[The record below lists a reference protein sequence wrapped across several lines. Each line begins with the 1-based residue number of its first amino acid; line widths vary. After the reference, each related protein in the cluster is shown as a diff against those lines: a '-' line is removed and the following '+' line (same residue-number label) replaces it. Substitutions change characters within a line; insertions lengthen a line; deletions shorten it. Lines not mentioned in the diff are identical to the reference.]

1 MSESATDS
9 AQLELRRAT
18 VRKVSWR
25 LLPLLFAL
33 FIASFLDRTNLGV
46 ASLQMN
52 RDLALS
58 ATAYAF
64 GAGVFYFGYALFEV
78 PSNLIL
84 ARVGARVWIARIAIT
99 WGIAASAMIFVRGTT
114 SFYALRFLLGLAEAG
129 FFPGIVWYLGRWFP
143 ERERA
148 RALSWFMI
156 GIPLAGV
163 IGGPVGGALLSL
175 SGRFGLSGWQWL
187 FLMEGL
193 PPIVLGF
200 IALRFL
206 TDTPEKAA
214 WLTPEQRGWLVGEM
228 YRERAA
234 GASAERADV
243 KRALLGGVTWWLAL
257 LYLFA
262 LSAELGPI
270 FFGPILVRDALSL
283 GDFGTGLV
291 MGVIGIAGV
300 AGMLVNGSHS
310 DRTGERFVH
319 SAAPLVVVGAGFA
332 MIALG
337 GPVWTIA
344 GLIMVAIAINAFL
357 PAFWC
362 VPSATFTGTAA
373 AAAIAL
379 INSIG
384 NLGGYLGPMLLGKAK
399 DATGSYSTGMLILG
413 ALSLAAAA
421 MTMLLRLQFPQ
432 KLLTAVYPRV
442 SAKSVEKQL

>member
-1 MSESATDS
+1 MGS

-25 LLPLLFAL
+25 LLPLLFVL

-52 RDLALS
+52 HDLALS

-148 RALSWFMI
+148 RAMSWFMI

-163 IGGPVGGALLSL
+163 IGGPLGGALLSL
-175 SGRFGLSGWQWL
+175 NGWLGLTGWRWL
-187 FLMEGL
+187 FLIEGL
-193 PPIVLGF
+193 PPIVLGVV
-200 IALRFL
+200 ALRFL

-214 WLTPEQRGWLVGEM
+214 WLTDEERNWLTGEM
-228 YRERAA
+228 NRERTA
-234 GASAERADV
+234 GAGAERADV
-243 KRALLGGVTWWLAL
+243 RRALLSGATWWLAL

-270 FFGPILVRDALSL
+270 FFGPILVRDALAL
-283 GDFGTGLV
+283 GDAGTGLV

-310 DRTGERFVH
+310 DRTGERVAH
-319 SAAPLVVVGAGFA
+319 SAAPLVVVAAGFA

-337 GPVWTIA
+337 VGPAWTIT
-344 GLIMVAIAINAFL
+344 GLVVVAIAINAFL

-362 VPSATFTGTAA
+362 IPSAMFTGTAA

-384 NLGGYLGPMLLGKAK
+384 NLGGYLGPTLLGKAK

-413 ALSLAAAA
+413 GLALTAAA
-421 MTMLLRLQFPQ
+421 MTMLLRSQFPQ
-432 KLLTAVYPRV
+432 KPFAAVCPRV

>member
-1 MSESATDS
+1 VSATTPALATHD
-9 AQLELRRAT
+9 LRRAT

-25 LLPLLFAL
+25 LLPFLFTL
-33 FIASFLDRTNLGV
+33 YIASFLDRTNLGI

-58 ATAYAF
+58 ASAFAF

-84 ARVGARVWIARIAIT
+84 ARAGARVWIARIAIT
-99 WGIAASAMIFVRGTT
+99 WGIAASAMMFVRGTA
-114 SFYALRFLLGLAEAG
+114 SFYALRFVLGLAEAG
-129 FFPGIVWYLGRWFP
+129 FFPGIIWYLGRWYP

-148 RALSWFMI
+148 RALAWFMI

-175 SGRFGLSGWQWL
+175 SGRLGLAGWQWL

-200 IALRFL
+200 VALRFL
-206 TDTPEKAA
+206 TDAPEDAK
-214 WLTPEQRGWLVGEM
+214 WLTREEREWLAGEM
-228 YRERAA
+228 HREREA
-234 GASAERADV
+234 GAAAERADV
-243 KRALLGGVTWWLAL
+243 KRALLNGATWWLAL

-270 FFGPILVRDALSL
+270 FFGPILVRDALAL
-283 GDFGTGLV
+283 GDSGTGLV
-291 MGVIGIAGV
+291 MGAIGLAGV
-300 AGMLVNGSHS
+300 AGMLANGRHS

-319 SAAPLVVVGAGFA
+319 GAAPLVVVAAGFA
-332 MIALG
+332 MIAMG
-337 GPVWTIA
+337 GTPAWTIG
-344 GLIMVAIAINAFL
+344 GLVVVTVAINAFL

-362 VPSATFTGTAA
+362 VPSAMFTGTAA

-379 INSIG
+379 INSVG
-384 NLGGYLGPMLLGKAK
+384 NLGGYVGPMLLGKAK
-399 DATGSYSTGMLILG
+399 DATGSYATGMLILG
-413 ALSLAAAA
+413 GLALAAAA
-421 MTMLLRLQFPQ
+421 MTMLLRERRKAEPR
-432 KLLTAVYPRV
+432 KLPDVQPDLRG
-442 SAKSVEKQL
+442 

>member
-1 MSESATDS
+1 VNDS
-9 AQLELRRAT
+9 AEAALRHAT

-25 LLPLLFAL
+25 LLPLLFVL

-99 WGIAASAMIFVRGTT
+99 WGIAASAMIFVRGTS

-148 RALSWFMI
+148 RAMSWFMI

-163 IGGPVGGALLSL
+163 IGGPLGGALLSL
-175 SGRFGLSGWQWL
+175 NGILGLSGWRWL
-187 FLMEGL
+187 FLVEGL
-193 PPIVLGF
+193 PPILLGVV
-200 IALRFL
+200 ALRWL
-206 TDTPEKAA
+206 TDTPEKAD
-214 WLTPEQRGWLVGEM
+214 WLTSKQRAWLVGEM
-228 YRERAA
+228 NRERAA
-234 GASAERADV
+234 GASAERANV
-243 KRALLGGVTWWLAL
+243 KRALLSGVTWWIAII
-257 LYLFA
+257 YLFA

-270 FFGPILVRDALSL
+270 FFGPILVRDALAL
-283 GDFGTGLV
+283 GDAGTGLV
-291 MGVIGIAGV
+291 MGLIGVAGV
-300 AGMLVNGSHS
+300 AGMLLNGSHS
-310 DRTGERFVH
+310 DRTGERVMH
-319 SAAPLVVVGAGFA
+319 SVWPLVVVAAGFG
-332 MIALG
+332 MIAIG
-337 GPVWTIA
+337 GAAWTVA
-344 GLIMVAIAINAFL
+344 GLVTVGIAINAFL

-362 VPSATFTGTAA
+362 IPSAMFTGTAA

-384 NLGGYLGPMLLGKAK
+384 NLGGYLGPMLLGRAK
-399 DATGSYSTGMLILG
+399 DATGSYATGMLALG

-421 MTMLLRLQFPQ
+421 MLLRSSR
-432 KLLTAVYPRV
+432 KLSAVD
-442 SAKSVEKQL
+442 

>member
-1 MSESATDS
+1 MTEAQRAATI
-9 AQLELRRAT
+9 
-18 VRKVSWR
+18 RKVSWQ
-25 LLPLLFAL
+25 LLPLLFVL

-52 RDLALS
+52 ADLALS

-99 WGIAASAMIFVRGTT
+99 WGFAASAMMFVHGET

-148 RALSWFMI
+148 RAMSWFMI

-175 SGRFGLSGWQWL
+175 SGVLGLAGWKWL
-187 FLMEGL
+187 FLLEGV
-193 PPIVLGF
+193 PPIVLGL
-200 IALRFL
+200 IALRYL
-206 TDTPEKAA
+206 TDKPERAD
-214 WLTPEQRGWLVGEM
+214 WLSAEQRDWLVGEM
-228 YRERAA
+228 HRERGA
-234 GASAERADV
+234 GASADRANV
-243 KRALLGGVTWWLAL
+243 RRSLLSGMTWLIAVI
-257 LYLFA
+257 YLFA

-270 FFGPILVRDALSL
+270 FFGPILVRDALRL
-283 GDFGTGLV
+283 GDAGTGLV
-291 MGVIGIAGV
+291 MGAIGIAGV
-300 AGMLVNGSHS
+300 IGMIANGAHS
-310 DRTGERFVH
+310 DRTGERRMH
-319 SAAPLVVVGAGFA
+319 SIIPLVVVAAGFA
-332 MIALG
+332 TIAAG
-337 GPVWTIA
+337 GPGRTVA
-344 GLIMVAIAINAFL
+344 GLITVAIGINAFL

-362 VPSATFTGTAA
+362 IPSAMFTGTAA

-384 NLGGYLGPMLLGKAK
+384 NLGGYLGPTLLGKAK
-399 DATGSYSTGMLILG
+399 DATGSYATGMLILA

-421 MTMLLRLQFPQ
+421 MIPLL
-432 KLLTAVYPRV
+432 PRD
-442 SAKSVEKQL
+442 ATRRR

>member
-1 MSESATDS
+1 
-9 AQLELRRAT
+9 
-18 VRKVSWR
+18 
-25 LLPLLFAL
+25 
-33 FIASFLDRTNLGV
+33 
-46 ASLQMN
+46 
-52 RDLALS
+52 
-58 ATAYAF
+58 
-64 GAGVFYFGYALFEV
+64 
-78 PSNLIL
+78 
-84 ARVGARVWIARIAIT
+84 
-99 WGIAASAMIFVRGTT
+99 
-114 SFYALRFLLGLAEAG
+114 
-129 FFPGIVWYLGRWFP
+129 
-143 ERERA
+143 
-148 RALSWFMI
+148 
-156 GIPLAGV
+156 
-163 IGGPVGGALLSL
+163 
-175 SGRFGLSGWQWL
+175 
-187 FLMEGL
+187 
-193 PPIVLGF
+193 
-200 IALRFL
+200 
-206 TDTPEKAA
+206 
-214 WLTPEQRGWLVGEM
+214 M

-413 ALSLAAAA
+413 ALALAAAA
-421 MTMLLRLQFPQ
+421 MTMLLRSQFPQ
-432 KLLTAVYPRV
+432 EPFTAVYPRV
-442 SAKSVEKQL
+442 SAKSVEK

>member
-1 MSESATDS
+1 LKVSEGSEAS
-9 AQLELRRAT
+9 NELRRT
-18 VRKVSWR
+18 TIRKVSWR

-99 WGIAASAMIFVRGTT
+99 WGIAASAMIFVRGTS

-148 RALSWFMI
+148 RAMSWFMI

-175 SGRFGLSGWQWL
+175 NGWLGLTGWRWL
-187 FLMEGL
+187 FLIEGL
-193 PPIVLGF
+193 PPIVLGIF
-200 IALRFL
+200 ALRYL
-206 TDTPEKAA
+206 TDTPEKAT
-214 WLTPEQRGWLVGEM
+214 WLATDEREWLVGEM
-228 YRERAA
+228 NRERAA
-234 GASAERADV
+234 GSSAERADV
-243 KRALLGGVTWWLAL
+243 KRALLSGVTWWLAL

-270 FFGPILVRDALSL
+270 FFGPILVRDALHS
-283 GDFGTGLV
+283 GDGVTGLV
-291 MGVIGIAGV
+291 MGAIGIAGV
-300 AGMLVNGSHS
+300 AGMLLNGSHS
-310 DRTGERFVH
+310 DRTDERFVH
-319 SAAPLVVVGAGFA
+319 SAVPLVIVAAGFA
-332 MIALG
+332 MIAVG

-344 GLIMVAIAINAFL
+344 GLVAVAVAINAFL

-362 VPSATFTGTAA
+362 IPSAMFTGTAA

-384 NLGGYLGPMLLGKAK
+384 NLGGYLGPTLLGKAK
-399 DATGSYSTGMLILG
+399 DATGSYATGMLILG
-413 ALSLAAAA
+413 GLALAAAA
-421 MTMLLRLQFPQ
+421 MTMLLRWQFP
-432 KLLTAVYPRV
+432 KKA
-442 SAKSVEKQL
+442 

>member
-1 MSESATDS
+1 MATVNRSSDFGDGSAESA
-9 AQLELRRAT
+9 LRRAT
-18 VRKVSWR
+18 IRRVSWR
-25 LLPLLFAL
+25 LLPLLFVL

-99 WGIAASAMIFVRGTT
+99 WGIAASAMIFVRGTQ

-148 RALSWFMI
+148 RAMSWFMI

-175 SGRFGLSGWQWL
+175 NGSLGLSGWRWL
-187 FLMEGL
+187 FLIEGL
-193 PPIVLGF
+193 PPVVLGF
-200 IALRFL
+200 FALRWL
-206 TDTPEKAA
+206 TDAPEKAT
-214 WLTPEQRGWLVGEM
+214 WLTREQRDWLVGEM
-228 YRERAA
+228 NRERAA
-234 GASAERADV
+234 GASAERANV
-243 KRALLGGVTWWLAL
+243 KRALLSGATWWIAL

-270 FFGPILVRDALSL
+270 FFGPILVRDALAL
-283 GDFGTGLV
+283 GDAGTGLV
-291 MGVIGIAGV
+291 MGAIGIAGV
-300 AGMLVNGSHS
+300 AGMLANGSHS
-310 DRTGERFVH
+310 DRTGERWIH
-319 SAAPLVVVGAGFA
+319 SAVPLVLVAAGFG

-337 GPVWTIA
+337 GSAWTIA
-344 GLIMVAIAINAFL
+344 GLFTVAIAINAFL

-362 VPSATFTGTAA
+362 IPSAMFTGTAA

-384 NLGGYLGPMLLGKAK
+384 NLGGYLGPTLLGKAK
-399 DATGSYSTGMLILG
+399 DATESYSSGMLILG
-413 ALSLAAAA
+413 ALALAAAA
-421 MTMLLRLQFPQ
+421 MTMLLRRQSARLQ
-432 KLLTAVYPRV
+432 L
-442 SAKSVEKQL
+442 

>member
-1 MSESATDS
+1 MGS

-148 RALSWFMI
+148 RAMSWFMI

-163 IGGPVGGALLSL
+163 IGGPLGGALLSL
-175 SGRFGLSGWQWL
+175 NGWLGLTGWRWL
-187 FLMEGL
+187 FLIEGL
-193 PPIVLGF
+193 PPIVLGVV
-200 IALRFL
+200 ALRYL

-214 WLTPEQRGWLVGEM
+214 WLTDEERNWLAGEM
-228 YRERAA
+228 NRERAA
-234 GASAERADV
+234 GAGAERADV
-243 KRALLGGVTWWLAL
+243 RRALLSGATWWLAL

-270 FFGPILVRDALSL
+270 FFGPILVRDALAL
-283 GDFGTGLV
+283 GDAGTGLV

-300 AGMLVNGSHS
+300 AGMLANASHS

-319 SAAPLVVVGAGFA
+319 SAVPLVVAAVGFTMTA
-332 MIALG
+332 MG
-337 GPVWTIA
+337 GPACTVA
-344 GLIMVAIAINAFL
+344 GLVVVAVAINAFF

-362 VPSATFTGTAA
+362 VPSAMFTGTAA

-384 NLGGYLGPMLLGKAK
+384 NLGGYLGPTLLGNAK

-413 ALSLAAAA
+413 GLSLAAAA
-421 MTMLLRLQFPQ
+421 MMMLLQRHRTAEPR
-432 KLLTAVYPRV
+432 KLPD
-442 SAKSVEKQL
+442 QLPEIRR

>member
-1 MSESATDS
+1 MTNGAPYTENVALRHATI
-9 AQLELRRAT
+9 
-18 VRKVSWR
+18 RKISWR
-25 LLPLLFAL
+25 LLPLLFML

-114 SFYALRFLLGLAEAG
+114 SFYSLRFLLGLAEAG

-143 ERERA
+143 ERDRA
-148 RALSWFMI
+148 RAMSWFMI

-163 IGGPVGGALLSL
+163 VGGPLGGALLAMN
-175 SGRFGLSGWQWL
+175 GTFGLSGWRWL
-187 FLMEGL
+187 FLIEGL
-193 PPIVLGF
+193 PPILLGLM
-200 IALRFL
+200 ALRWL
-206 TDTPEKAA
+206 TDTPEKAE
-214 WLTPEQRGWLVGEM
+214 WLTEEQRGWLVAEM
-228 YRERAA
+228 NRERAA
-234 GASAERADV
+234 GASAERANV
-243 KRALLGGVTWWLAL
+243 KRALLSGVTWWIAII
-257 LYLFA
+257 YLFA

-270 FFGPILVRDALSL
+270 FFGPILVRDAIPV

-291 MGVIGIAGV
+291 MGSIGIAGV
-300 AGMLVNGSHS
+300 TGMLLNGSHS
-310 DRTGERFVH
+310 DRTGERVMH
-319 SAAPLVVVGAGFA
+319 SVWPLVVVAIGFG
-332 MIALG
+332 MIAIG

-344 GLIMVAIAINAFL
+344 GLITVAVAINAFL

-362 VPSATFTGTAA
+362 IPSAMFTGTAA

-399 DATGSYSTGMLILG
+399 DATGSYSLGMLVLG
-413 ALSLAAAA
+413 GLALAAAA
-421 MTMLLRLQFPQ
+421 MLPLVR
-432 KLLTAVYPRV
+432 
-442 SAKSVEKQL
+442 SKSIDRN

>member
-1 MSESATDS
+1 LPDAAVTEA
-9 AQLELRRAT
+9 LRAST
-18 VRKVSWR
+18 IRKVSWR
-25 LLPLLFAL
+25 LLPLLFVL

-52 RDLALS
+52 GDLALS

-99 WGIAASAMIFVRGTT
+99 WGFAASAMMFVHGET

-148 RALSWFMI
+148 RAMSWFMI

-175 SGRFGLSGWQWL
+175 NGVLGLAGWKWL
-187 FLMEGL
+187 FLLEGV
-193 PPIVLGF
+193 PPIILGL
-200 IALRFL
+200 IALRYL
-206 TDTPEKAA
+206 TDSPEKAT
-214 WLTPEQRGWLVGEM
+214 WLTNEQREWLVGEM
-228 YRERAA
+228 NRERSA
-234 GASAERADV
+234 GAGADRANV
-243 KRALLGGVTWWLAL
+243 RRSLLSGMTWLIAII
-257 LYLFA
+257 YLFA

-270 FFGPILVRDALSL
+270 FFGPILVRDALAL
-283 GDFGTGLV
+283 GDTGTGLV
-291 MGVIGIAGV
+291 MGAIGIAGV
-300 AGMLVNGSHS
+300 IGMIANGAHS
-310 DRTGERFVH
+310 DRTGERLMH
-319 SAAPLVVVGAGFA
+319 SIIPLVVVAIGFA
-332 MIALG
+332 MVAAG
-337 GPVWTIA
+337 GSAWTIA
-344 GLIMVAIAINAFL
+344 GLITVAIGINAFL

-362 VPSATFTGTAA
+362 IPSAMFTGTAA

-384 NLGGYLGPMLLGKAK
+384 NLGGYLGPTLLGKAK
-399 DATGSYSTGMLILG
+399 DATGSYAAGMLTLA
-413 ALSLAAAA
+413 ALSIAAAA
-421 MTMLLRLQFPQ
+421 MLLIVRRRQ
-432 KLLTAVYPRV
+432 RV
-442 SAKSVEKQL
+442 